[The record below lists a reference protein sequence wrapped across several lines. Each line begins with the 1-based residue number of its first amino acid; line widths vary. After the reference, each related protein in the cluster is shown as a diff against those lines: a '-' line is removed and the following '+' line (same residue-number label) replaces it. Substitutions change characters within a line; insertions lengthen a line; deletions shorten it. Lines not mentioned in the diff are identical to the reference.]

1 MTQPQ
6 TNRAL
11 PGQSTEDVM
20 RLASFI
26 RGSWS
31 VGQDSTEVLSAVT
44 GNVVALATG
53 GGFDMREILSYGRT
67 VGGRNL
73 RRLTFHQ
80 RAAMLKKLAEHL
92 NEHKEALYKLS
103 FQTGATRT
111 DAMIDVDGGIGT
123 LFAYASRGRRELPN
137 SKFLLDGDLEG
148 LSKGGTF
155 VGQHVVMPLRGVAVH
170 INAFNFP
177 CWGMLEKLAPALL
190 AGVPVITKPATVT
203 SYVAHELVRVIS
215 ESGIL
220 PEGAL
225 QFVVASTGDLFDHLT
240 CQDVV
245 SFTGSA
251 ETSQKLQ
258 RHPVISREAV
268 RFVAERDSL
277 NAAILAP
284 DAIPGSPEFDLFVK
298 EVAKEMTVKA
308 GQKCTAIRRAFAPAA
323 HIDAVILALRERL
336 SKVTVGNPE
345 LDSVMMGPLVGLAQR
360 SDVLTNLNQLRTE
373 AQIVAGDIDNFQ
385 VIQADAS
392 RGAFVPPILL
402 HCPNPRDAIRVHE
415 IEAFGP
421 ICTVMGYDGL
431 DDAVALANRGGG
443 SLVASIYTHDA
454 ATATELTFG
463 IGSFHGRM
471 VFIDRDCAK
480 EQTGHGSPLPQMV
493 HGGPGRAGGGEELGG
508 VRSLHHYMQRSA
520 LQGSPAML
528 AGITGRWSK
537 GAPVLDGDLHPFRYH
552 FEDLDIGRTF
562 ISKERTIT
570 LDDIEHF
577 AHFTGD
583 TFYAHMDEEATK
595 GHPFFPGRV
604 AHGYLLLSFAAGL
617 FVDPEYGPVLA
628 NYGLDSLRFL
638 KPVQPGEAIKVRLTA
653 KEKAPRNKQYGEVR
667 WDVEITTGTGETAA
681 TYELLTMNAMR
692 T

>member
-1 MTQPQ
+1 MTKPLM
-6 TNRAL
+6 NAAL
-11 PGQSTEDVM
+11 PDQPAEDVM
-20 RLASFI
+20 RLESFI

-31 VGQDSTEVLSAVT
+31 TGRDSTEVLSAVT

-53 GGFDMREILSYGRT
+53 GGFDMREILAHGRT
-67 VGGRNL
+67 VGGRSL
-73 RRLTFHQ
+73 RGLTFHQ

-92 NEHKEALYKLS
+92 TEHKEALYRLS
-103 FQTGATRT
+103 FRTGATRT

-123 LFAYASRGRRELPN
+123 LFAYAGKGRRELPN
-137 SKFLLDGDLEG
+137 SKFLLDGEIEG
-148 LSKGGTF
+148 LSKKGTF
-155 VGQHVVMPLRGVAVH
+155 AGQHIVVPLRGVAVH

-190 AGVPVITKPATVT
+190 AGIPVVTKPATVT
-203 SYVAHELVRVIS
+203 SYVAHELTRTIVA
-215 ESGIL
+215 SGVL
-220 PEGAL
+220 PEGVL
-225 QFVVASTGDLFDHLT
+225 QFVVGTTADLFDHLT
-240 CQDVV
+240 CQDVI

-258 RHPVISREAV
+258 RHPMISREAV
-268 RFVAERDSL
+268 RFIAERDSL

-284 DAIPGSPEFDLFVK
+284 DAGPGSSEFDLFVK
-298 EVAKEMTVKA
+298 EMTVKT
-308 GQKCTAIRRAFAPAA
+308 GQKCTAIRRALAPSA
-323 HIDAVILALRERL
+323 HIDAVISALRERL
-336 SKVTVGNPE
+336 SDVTIGNPE
-345 LDSVMMGPLVGLAQR
+345 LENIKMGPLVGLDQR
-360 SDVLTNLNQLRTE
+360 RDVVANLEKLRAETE
-373 AQIVAGDIDNFQ
+373 LVAGDLDNFP
-385 VIQADAS
+385 VIGADAL
-392 RGAFVPPILL
+392 RGAFLPPIIL
-402 HCPNPRDAIRVHE
+402 HCADPRRATAVHE

-421 ICTVMGYDGL
+421 VCTVMGYDDL
-431 DDAVALANRGGG
+431 EDAVTLANRGGG
-443 SLVASIYTHDA
+443 SLVASVYTHDT

-480 EQTGHGSPLPQMV
+480 EQTGHGSPMPQMV

-528 AGITGRWSK
+528 AGVTGRWSK
-537 GAPVLDGDLHPFRYH
+537 GAPVLDGERHPFRYH

-562 ISKERTIT
+562 ISKERAIT
-570 LDDIEHF
+570 VDDIEHF

-628 NYGLDSLRFL
+628 NYGLDTLRFL

-667 WDVEITTGTGETAA
+667 WDVEISTGTGETAA

>member
-1 MTQPQ
+1 MTPLQ

-11 PGQSTEDVM
+11 PGQSTEDVT

-53 GGFDMREILSYGRT
+53 GGFDMREILSYGRM

-92 NEHKEALYKLS
+92 SEHKEPLYKLS

-123 LFAYASRGRRELPN
+123 LFAYAGKGRRELPN
-137 SKFLLDGDLEG
+137 STFLLDGEIEG
-148 LSKGGTF
+148 LSKSGTF
-155 VGQHVVMPLRGVAVH
+155 LGEHVVTPLRGVAVH

-190 AGVPVITKPATVT
+190 AGVPVVTKPATVT
-203 SYVAHELVRVIS
+203 SYVAHALARMIA

-225 QFVVASTGDLFDHLT
+225 QLVVGSTGDLFDHLT

-251 ETSQKLQ
+251 DTSQKLQ
-258 RHPVISREAV
+258 RHPVIAREAV

-284 DAIPGSPEFDLFVK
+284 DAGPGSPEFDLFVR
-298 EVAKEMTVKA
+298 EVTKEMTVKA
-308 GQKCTAIRRAFAPAA
+308 GQKCTAIRRALAPAA
-323 HIDAVILALRERL
+323 HVDAVVSALRERL

-345 LDSVMMGPLVGLAQR
+345 LESVRMGPLVGLAQR
-360 SDVLTNLNQLRTE
+360 NDVLTNLKRLRAE
-373 AQIVAGDIDNFQ
+373 AEIVAGDIDNFRP
-385 VIQADAS
+385 IQADAA

-402 HCPNPRDAIRVHE
+402 HCPDPHGARRVHE

-443 SLVASIYTHDA
+443 SLVASIYTHD
-454 ATATELTFG
+454 
-463 IGSFHGRM
+463 
-471 VFIDRDCAK
+471 
-480 EQTGHGSPLPQMV
+480 P
-493 HGGPGRAGGGEELGG
+493 
-508 VRSLHHYMQRSA
+508 
-520 LQGSPAML
+520 
-528 AGITGRWSK
+528 
-537 GAPVLDGDLHPFRYH
+537 
-552 FEDLDIGRTF
+552 
-562 ISKERTIT
+562 
-570 LDDIEHF
+570 
-577 AHFTGD
+577 
-583 TFYAHMDEEATK
+583 
-595 GHPFFPGRV
+595 
-604 AHGYLLLSFAAGL
+604 
-617 FVDPEYGPVLA
+617 
-628 NYGLDSLRFL
+628 
-638 KPVQPGEAIKVRLTA
+638 
-653 KEKAPRNKQYGEVR
+653 
-667 WDVEITTGTGETAA
+667 
-681 TYELLTMNAMR
+681 
-692 T
+692 

>member
-1 MTQPQ
+1 MTQPR
-6 TNRAL
+6 TNGVL
-11 PGQSTEDVM
+11 PGQSAEDVV

-26 RGSWS
+26 RGNWS
-31 VGQDSTEVLSAVT
+31 VGQDSTDVLSAVT
-44 GNVVALATG
+44 GDVVAHATS
-53 GGFDMREILSYGRT
+53 GGFDMRDMLAYGRT

-92 NEHKEALYKLS
+92 NERKEPLYKLS

-123 LFAYASRGRRELPN
+123 LFAYAGKGRRELPN
-137 SKFLLDGDLEG
+137 STFLLDGEIEG

-155 VGQHVVMPLRGVAVH
+155 AGQHVVMPLRGVAVH

-177 CWGMLEKLAPALL
+177 CWGLLEKLAPALL
-190 AGVPVITKPATVT
+190 AGVPVVTKPATVT
-203 SYVAHELVRVIS
+203 SYVAHELVRTIIA
-215 ESGIL
+215 SGIL

-225 QFVVASTGDLFDHLT
+225 QFVVGTTGDLFDHLT

-251 ETSQKLQ
+251 DTSQKLQ

-268 RFVAERDSL
+268 RFIAERDSL

-284 DAIPGSPEFDLFVK
+284 DATPGSPEFDLFVK

-308 GQKCTAIRRAFAPAA
+308 GQKCTAIRRALAPAA
-323 HIDAVILALRERL
+323 HIDAVIAALRERL

-345 LDSVMMGPLVGLAQR
+345 LDSVRMGPLVGLAQR
-360 SDVLTNLNQLRTE
+360 SDVLANLHKLRTE
-373 AQIVAGDIDNFQ
+373 AEIVAGDIDDFRP
-385 VIQADAS
+385 IQADAS
-392 RGAFVPPILL
+392 RGAFLPPILL
-402 HCPNPRDAIRVHE
+402 HCPNPQDAARVHE

-421 ICTVMGYDGL
+421 VCTVMGYDGL

-443 SLVASIYTHDA
+443 SLVASVYTHDT
-454 ATATELTFG
+454 ATAAELTFG
-463 IGSFHGRM
+463 IGTFHGRM

-528 AGITGRWSK
+528 TGITGRWSK
-537 GAPVLDGDLHPFRYH
+537 GAPVLDGDRHPFRYH
-552 FEDLDIGRTF
+552 FEDLEIGRSF